1 MISVFPNPNVVACRS
16 VIAADLAH
24 PKILAGRPLRFT
36 AKNVCVIIGFAY
48 NPAMGG
54 TRIFELGSAWGKGG
68 AHRGQKKIVFI
79 RLSTEENEQQ
89 KHALAVNDR
98 K

>member
-1 MISVFPNPNVVACRS
+1 
-16 VIAADLAH
+16 
-24 PKILAGRPLRFT
+24 
-36 AKNVCVIIGFAY
+36 
-48 NPAMGG
+48 MGG